1 MANPNKTRYTDNHV
15 TSETAPRNIAVILA
29 GGHGRRFSK
38 TDIPKQ
44 FHELNGKP
52 ILIYTLEHFER
63 NDKIDAI
70 VIACLESWI
79 SELERLLK
87 KFKISKV
94 EGIVRGGVNYW
105 LSTHNVLKH
114 IKKHDSGNPIVLIH
128 DGVRPLIDAQT
139 IDRNIEAVRK
149 YGSCITCTPAIET
162 YANKKNDGKLTIPK
176 RDDLLIVRA
185 PQSFYLNEIWAVYE
199 KARSENHDRFIDCCS
214 MMNHYGMNLHTIMG
228 SSENIKITYPMD
240 FLVFKAIE
248 EARKD
253 DDSLTSD
260 LQHDSF

>member
-1 MANPNKTRYTDNHV
+1 M
-15 TSETAPRNIAVILA
+15 
-29 GGHGRRFSK
+29 
-38 TDIPKQ
+38 
-44 FHELNGKP
+44 
-52 ILIYTLEHFER
+52 
-63 NDKIDAI
+63 
-70 VIACLESWI
+70 
-79 SELERLLK
+79 
-87 KFKISKV
+87 
-94 EGIVRGGVNYW
+94 
-105 LSTHNVLKH
+105 
-114 IKKHDSGNPIVLIH
+114 
-128 DGVRPLIDAQT
+128 IDAQT